1 MKMKIMLLIVIFLI
15 GTQITVVSAS
25 RIIVQNADTVWD
37 TTSESSLGLT
47 NTAIDITPRIVVD
60 NANSLSGFNLQDSE
74 SLKQLASGVALR
86 IIVEYAN
93 SVSDFNL
100 YRPDFIQA
108 PSSEP
113 ETQPENI
120 IPTEDPFNYQSEYEL
135 NEKKLRAEEIEA
147 LPIVM
152 NYANEYHIS
161 PALIMAIIRQ
171 ESNFIANANGN
182 DYIGYMQVSWD
193 AATHQSIED
202 MTSDEYKGTKS
213 DWLSEGKDPNLNI
226 MYGTRYLRILNII
239 FEEGKFLYDSVS
251 ATKVSDIQERLNFVL
266 AAYNGGQ
273 GRIANAQKI
282 TKENNKDPT
291 KWAEVKEFLVKA
303 GATTDKAKEIQ
314 NYVTQVVK
322 GRDKI
327 EGKLRGY
334 EFFLTIRVFLSSQPS
349 ENGDGDPGFEII
361 LLLCAI
367 VFVFMLKRKRK
378 LKT

>member
-1 MKMKIMLLIVIFLI
+1 MKIKIMLLIVIFLI
-15 GTQITVVSAS
+15 VTQITVVSAS
-25 RIIVQNADTVWD
+25 RIIVQNADTVWE
-37 TTSESSLGLT
+37 TIPKYSSGLT
-47 NTAIDITPRIVVD
+47 HAATGVTPRVKAEY
-60 NANSLSGFNLQDSE
+60 ANSLSQHNLQDSE
-74 SLKQLASGVALR
+74 SLNQLASGISSR

-93 SVSDFNL
+93 SVSDFDL

-135 NEKKLRAEEIEA
+135 NEEKLRAEEIEA

-213 DWLSEGKDPNLNI
+213 DWLSEGKDPDLNI

-282 TKENNKDPT
+282 AKENNKDPT
-291 KWAEVKEFLVKA
+291 KWDEVKEYLEEA
-303 GATTDKAKEIQ
+303 GANTAKAIEIK
-314 NYVTQVVK
+314 NYVYGVIK
-322 GRDKI
+322 GRDI
-327 EGKLRGY
+327 IDDEQRGY
-334 EFFLTIRVFLSSQPS
+334 EFFLTIRVFPS
-349 ENGDGDPGFEII
+349 DKASDSEEGTPGFELLFFIVAIAPI
-361 LLLCAI
+361 LL
-367 VFVFMLKRKRK
+367 LKRKRK
-378 LKT
+378 I